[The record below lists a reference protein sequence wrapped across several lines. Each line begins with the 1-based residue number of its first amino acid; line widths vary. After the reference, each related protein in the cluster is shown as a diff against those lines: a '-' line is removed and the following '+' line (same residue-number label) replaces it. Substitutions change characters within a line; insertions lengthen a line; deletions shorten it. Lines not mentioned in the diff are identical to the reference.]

1 MARVKNEQD
10 LLLRKRARR
19 RLVGSIVLVIIA
31 IIVLPMILE
40 RAPKQEG
47 KEIEIIIPSENLLDE
62 SSTVVAKEGMDLKT
76 ELDSSSDNNI
86 EEAGILDTKINTSKE
101 VKTEVEQITEKKPDL
116 LIKPTQKKKA
126 QSSKATRSKRD
137 SEKNHQGK
145 NPVVTNEKFVVQL
158 GAFSDSS
165 KAKHQQRSLTSN
177 GIKKAYTETVK
188 NKNKEVTRVRIG
200 PFSTR
205 EAAEKEQ
212 KKLRKFGLNGVVMS
226 K

>member
-19 RLVGSIVLVIIA
+19 RLVGSVVLVIVA

-40 RAPKQEG
+40 RAPKQERT
-47 KEIEIIIPSENLLDE
+47 ELEIIIPSEMLPDE
-62 SSTVVAKEGMDLKT
+62 SSEEITLKDSVPGAEPASIKAVKESGA
-76 ELDSSSDNNI
+76 ES
-86 EEAGILDTKINTSKE
+86 NTSKE
-101 VKTEVEQITEKKPDL
+101 VVTKPAQVKVKKSDL
-116 LIKPTQKKKA
+116 LIKPVQKKKM
-126 QSSKATRSKRD
+126 QDGKVVKSKGDSKSSHKDK
-137 SEKNHQGK
+137 K
-145 NPVVTNEKFVVQL
+145 PIVTIGKFVVQL
-158 GAFSDSS
+158 GAFSDSA
-165 KAKHQQRSLTSN
+165 KAKNQQRSLTSN

-188 NKNKEVTRVRIG
+188 NKNTEVTRVRVG

-212 KKLRKFGLNGVVMS
+212 KKLRKLGINGVVMS

>member
-19 RLVGSIVLVIIA
+19 RLVGSVVLVIIA

-62 SSTVVAKEGMDLKT
+62 SSAVVAKEGTD
-76 ELDSSSDNNI
+76 
-86 EEAGILDTKINTSKE
+86 LDTSLNSISNNVEVDAQGTKSNTSKE
-101 VKTEVEQITEKKPDL
+101 VKAEVEQITEKRPDL
-116 LIKPTQKKKA
+116 LIKTAQKKKD
-126 QSSKATRSKRD
+126 QSSKAAKIERD
-137 SEKNHQGK
+137 SGKKRQGK
-145 NPVVTNEKFVVQL
+145 GPVVTNEKFIVQL

>member
-1 MARVKNEQD
+1 MARVKNDQD

-19 RLVGSIVLVIIA
+19 RLVGSVVLVIIA

-62 SSTVVAKEGMDLKT
+62 SSAVVAKEGADLDT
-76 ELDSSSDNNI
+76 GLTSISNNI
-86 EEAGILDTKINTSKE
+86 EVDAQGTKNNTSNE
-101 VKTEVEQITEKKPDL
+101 VKVEVEQITEKRPDL
-116 LIKPTQKKKA
+116 LIKTAQKKKD
-126 QSSKATRSKRD
+126 QSSKVARSERD
-137 SEKNHQGK
+137 SGKNRQGK
-145 NPVVTNEKFVVQL
+145 SPVVTNEKFVVQL

-165 KAKHQQRSLTSN
+165 KAKHQQRSLISN

>member
-10 LLLRKRARR
+10 ILLRKRARR

-40 RAPKQEG
+40 RAPKREG
-47 KEIEIIIPSENLLDE
+47 REIEIIIPSENLLDE
-62 SSTVVAKEGMDLKT
+62 SAAVVAKEGMDLET
-76 ELDSSSDNNI
+76 DPNSTSDNKGVGAKST
-86 EEAGILDTKINTSKE
+86 EINTSKE
-101 VKTEVEQITEKKPDL
+101 VIAEVEQIVEKKPDL
-116 LIKPTQKKKA
+116 LIKPAQKKKD
-126 QSSKATRSKRD
+126 QSGKAAENKRD
-137 SEKNHQGK
+137 SKKNYQGK
-145 NPVVTNEKFVVQL
+145 VSVVSIEKFVVQL

>member
-1 MARVKNEQD
+1 
-10 LLLRKRARR
+10 
-19 RLVGSIVLVIIA
+19 
-31 IIVLPMILE
+31 MILE

-62 SSTVVAKEGMDLKT
+62 SSAVVAKEG
-76 ELDSSSDNNI
+76 I
-86 EEAGILDTKINTSKE
+86 GLDTGLNSISNNVEVDVQSTKSNTSKE
-101 VKTEVEQITEKKPDL
+101 VKAEVEQITEKKPDL
-116 LIKPTQKKKA
+116 LIKTAQKKKD
-126 QSSKATRSKRD
+126 QSSKAARSERD
-137 SEKNHQGK
+137 SGKKRQGK
-145 NPVVTNEKFVVQL
+145 SPVVTNEKFIVQL